1 MSPAAKSHKDGI
13 HVLARAVVTDQDHLL
28 VCKTL
33 DLPVPFYFLP
43 GGHVELDESAEETVV
58 RELKEETGASAHIER
73 FLGCLEHRF
82 EPGHSSICHHHEYNL
97 IFKASAPDLRVGTS
111 IPQLE
116 KHLQPLWVPIHS
128 LEGIDFRPEPLKR
141 LLGRWLDFKKDPFV
155 SYMCFEKL

>member
-1 MSPAAKSHKDGI
+1 MSRASKSRKDGI
-13 HVLARAVVTDQDHLL
+13 HVLARAVIIDQDHLL

-43 GGHVELDESAEETVV
+43 GGHVELDESAEETVL
-58 RELKEETGASAHIER
+58 RELKEETGTEAHIEK

-97 IFKASAPDLRVGTS
+97 IFKVSAPTLSADRP

-116 KHLQPLWVPIHS
+116 KHIQPMWVPLNS
-128 LEGIDFRPEPLKR
+128 LSGIDFRPEPLKK
-141 LLGRWLDFKKDPFV
+141 LLFEWLESADRFFISCRDF
-155 SYMCFEKL
+155 